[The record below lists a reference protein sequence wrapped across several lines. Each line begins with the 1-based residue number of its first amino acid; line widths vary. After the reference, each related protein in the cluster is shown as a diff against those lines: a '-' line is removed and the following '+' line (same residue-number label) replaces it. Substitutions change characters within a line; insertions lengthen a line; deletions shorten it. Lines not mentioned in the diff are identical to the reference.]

1 MNITNKTILVTG
13 AGSGIGYA
21 TAKYLSEKGNK
32 VIISGRNAT
41 KIEKAGK
48 ELGLDYIVCDVTD
61 AAAVAQLVK
70 TLETDYSDLSVLINN
85 AGVANLYKLGEGA
98 GAFEKSKQEFETNYF
113 APVRLTEAL
122 LPLLKKQ
129 PEAAIVNIT
138 SNVSFHPLVV
148 LPTYSDTKAALHSH
162 TVALRLT
169 LSKNTNIKLF
179 EVMPSLINTDATKEM
194 GGEQHGLPPVVVAE
208 DIFNGI
214 AEDRF
219 EIYVGETGRQ
229 WTDYFADP
237 FAAVER
243 FNQGLY

>member
-1 MNITNKTILVTG
+1 MIITNKTILVTG
-13 AGSGIGYA
+13 GGSGIGYA

-32 VIISGRNAT
+32 VIISGRNES
-41 KIEKAGK
+41 KIKKAGI
-48 ELGLDYIVCDVTD
+48 ELGLTAITCDVTNAD
-61 AAAVAQLVK
+61 DVAKLV
-70 TLETDYSDLSVLINN
+70 TQIETSFGDLSVLINN
-85 AGVANLYKLGEGA
+85 AGIASIYKLGEGA

-113 APVRLTEAL
+113 GPVRLTESL

-169 LSKNTNIKLF
+169 LAKDTKIKLF
-179 EVMPSLINTDATKEM
+179 EVMPSLIDTDATKDM
-194 GGEQHGLPPVVVAE
+194 GGENGLPPRVVAE

-214 AEDRF
+214 ENDTY
-219 EIYVGETGRQ
+219 EIYVGDTGKQ
-229 WTDYFADP
+229 HADYFADP
-237 FAAVER
+237 VAATEK
-243 FNQGLY
+243 FNKDLL

>member
-13 AGSGIGYA
+13 GGSGIGYA

-32 VIISGRNAT
+32 VIISGRNVA
-41 KIEKAGK
+41 KIEKAGN
-48 ELGLDYIVCDVTD
+48 ELGLDFIACDVTD
-61 AAAVAQLVK
+61 ANAVAELVK
-70 TLETDYSDLSVLINN
+70 ILETKYSDLSVLINN

-113 APVRLTEAL
+113 GPVRLTEAL

-179 EVMPSLINTDATKEM
+179 EVMPSLINTDATKDM

-214 AEDRF
+214 QQDRF

-229 WTDYFADP
+229 WADYFVNP
-237 FAAVER
+237 VAAVES